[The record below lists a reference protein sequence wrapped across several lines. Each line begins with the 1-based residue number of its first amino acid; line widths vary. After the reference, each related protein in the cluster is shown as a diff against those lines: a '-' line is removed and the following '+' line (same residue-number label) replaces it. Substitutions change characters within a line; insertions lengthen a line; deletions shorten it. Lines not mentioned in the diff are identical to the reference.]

1 MAIYKQISSKAVI
14 NKIYRDL
21 GLDDSNYLFDLVEWL
36 GEALEFIG
44 SYSQLE
50 LFNRKIPIYDH
61 KGILPDNFVS
71 MQQVMYEDN
80 IISFNPVS
88 FYSHEKDSP
97 NLYVNTEESYSFN
110 PGYIITSFEE
120 GELHLSYKGVP
131 TCPDGYPMV
140 PDNQYFKEALFWYCY
155 RQMILRGYNSKVAQI
170 TYDYA
175 DQKWKFYCTA
185 ARNKANY
192 PSVDE
197 YDRFKQVWVGLVT
210 PQHLHEAG
218 YDLKKQLGIP
228 IEVVN
233 AKNLVTNP
241 MSIETTTTTT
251 QP

>member
-1 MAIYKQISSKAVI
+1 MPIYKNISSKVVL

-21 GLDDSNYLFDLVEWL
+21 GLDDSNYIYDFVEWG

-50 LFNRKIPIYDH
+50 LFNRKIPIFDH
-61 KGILPDNFVS
+61 KGILPDNFIS
-71 MQQVMYEDN
+71 MQQVMHEDN
-80 IISFNPVS
+80 VISFNPVS

-97 NLYVNTEESYSFN
+97 NLHVNSEESYSFN

-120 GELHLSYKGVP
+120 GELLISYKGIP
-131 TCPDGYPMV
+131 TCPEGYPMV
-140 PDNQYFKEALFWYCY
+140 PDNQYFKDALFWYCY
-155 RQMILRGYNSKVAQI
+155 RQLILRGHIPKVAQI

-175 DQKWKFYCTA
+175 DAKWRFYCTA

-197 YDRFKQVWVGLVT
+197 YNRLAQTWVGLV
-210 PQHLHEAG
+210 PLQQIHESG
-218 YDLKKQLGIP
+218 YDVKQQQGIP

-233 AKNLVTNP
+233 AKNLVTTPITIDN
-241 MSIETTTTTT
+241 E
-251 QP
+251 